1 MKKIKVNVEFTIDD
15 IGDID
20 IKPTK
25 RQIEIFLKYVL
36 DSIPVHVIYESGIK
50 LRNAKNVKVKVT

>member
-1 MKKIKVNVEFTIDD
+1 MKKIKVNVEFNIDD

-25 RQIEIFLKYVL
+25 RQIEMFLKYVL
-36 DSIPVHVIYESGIK
+36 DSIPFHVVYESGIK
-50 LRNAKNVKVKVT
+50 LRNPKNIKIKVI